1 MLFLSNIVALV
12 LAGTLVYATLGA
24 SEPGRP
30 TGGPGCRTYLT
41 ITIMLIVV
49 GIPLIAN
56 TVGSY
61 IVTLL
66 TARAQTAAEQWISQT
81 PGGQVQS
88 LTLHSNQININI
100 EVPDAA
106 PPTDDLMTALSEQLP
121 SGITVV
127 VNSSLGSSVNAGQTQ

>member
-1 MLFLSNIVALV
+1 
-12 LAGTLVYATLGA
+12 VYASLGA
-24 SEPGRP
+24 SEPGAP
-30 TGGPGCRTYLT
+30 TGGPGRRAYLT
-41 ITIMLIVV
+41 ITIMFVVV

-88 LTLHSNQININI
+88 LVLHSNRIDVNI
-100 EVPDAA
+100 EVPGAA

-121 SGITVV
+121 GGIQVYVNTTV
-127 VNSSLGSSVNAGQTQ
+127 GSSVNAGETQ